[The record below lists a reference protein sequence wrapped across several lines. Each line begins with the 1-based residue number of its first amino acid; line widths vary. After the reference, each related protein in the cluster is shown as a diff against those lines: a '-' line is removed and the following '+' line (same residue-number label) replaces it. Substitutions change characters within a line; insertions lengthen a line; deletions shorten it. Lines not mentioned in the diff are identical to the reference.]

1 MSLIFQNVSGGN
13 ASSGMTAPAGG
24 QQAAGAASVGTGSVT
39 GSASGTFDQ
48 SLAQMMPGSAAT
60 PNAAAIVNAGTLLE
74 GLVQLAGM
82 NAVGKEADGDEQH
95 AMNLLQTLINDMD
108 KLDEAVAAD
117 PGLLAAVQGWLQQV
131 QNLLNQANPAGN
143 AVHAENGNAWTGP
156 LSESPATI
164 RFVVQDAMAQLAP
177 LLQKRQ
183 GEAGKTQHQALQL
196 LQSFHELLKDVLPG
210 QSKPSE
216 AGALNAQNK
225 NVAHAA
231 AEPNVAALLKG
242 GQPAG
247 GEQTVSGDRREQP
260 NDLFASQ
267 HTVTA
272 GQLALRHG
280 INSSAKAAA
289 PVPVEKFSEE
299 MSGFVVKN
307 LEFVKQQGISEAK
320 ITLYPERLGQVDVK
334 LTMQN
339 GQLIAQF
346 STEHAVTKDLLE
358 QQMSQLRSSLQTQGV
373 QVEKLV
379 VTQNPS
385 PQSQMYQDGGRQPGA
400 GQQQSNRR
408 SKEKEAATDDAM
420 KIAELGEEI
429 SEWLTAQEQ
438 ADGGNT
444 FTAKA

>member
-1 MSLIFQNVSGGN
+1 MSLVFQNVAAGNSPSGKTAA
-13 ASSGMTAPAGG
+13 ASGK
-24 QQAAGAASVGTGSVT
+24 QAAGTGAVA
-39 GSASGTFDQ
+39 GVFNQ
-48 SLAQMMPGSAAT
+48 SLAQMMSGDAPQPS
-60 PNAAAIVNAGTLLE
+60 AAIVNAGTLLE
-74 GLVQLAGM
+74 GLLQLAGM
-82 NAVGKEADGDEQH
+82 GATGEEAGGDEQGVLD
-95 AMNLLQTLINDMD
+95 LLQSLTADMD

-117 PGLLAAVQGWLQQV
+117 PELLAALQGWLQQV
-131 QNLLNQANPAGN
+131 QNLLNQANSAGN
-143 AVHAENGNAWTGP
+143 AAQAENADALTGP

-164 RFVVQDAMAQLAP
+164 RFVVQDGMEQLAS

-183 GEAGKTQHQALQL
+183 GASGKTQHQALQL
-196 LQSFHELLKDVLPG
+196 LQSFQELINNGQAAPSKPLEAQTFAA
-210 QSKPSE
+210 QSKNAALEPHI
-216 AGALNAQNK
+216 GALF
-225 NVAHAA
+225 
-231 AEPNVAALLKG
+231 KG
-242 GQPAG
+242 VQPAG
-247 GEQTVSGDRREQP
+247 SEGSEQTAAGDRQEQP
-260 NDLFASQ
+260 NDPFATQ

-280 INSSAKAAA
+280 INASAKAAA

-307 LEFVKQQGISEAK
+307 LEFVKQQGISEAR

-346 STEHAVTKDLLE
+346 STEHAATKDLLE
-358 QQMSQLRSSLQTQGV
+358 QQMSQLRSTLQTQGV

-408 SKEKEAATDDAM
+408 SKEKETPTDDAI
-420 KIAELGEEI
+420 KIAELGEEL
-429 SEWLTAQEQ
+429 SEWLAAQEQ
-438 ADGGNT
+438 ADGGNM

>member
-1 MSLIFQNVSGGN
+1 MSLVFQNVAAGNSPSGK
-13 ASSGMTAPAGG
+13 TAAAGG
-24 QQAAGAASVGTGSVT
+24 KQAAGTGAVA
-39 GSASGTFDQ
+39 GVFNQ
-48 SLAQMMPGSAAT
+48 SLAQMMSGDASQPS
-60 PNAAAIVNAGTLLE
+60 AAIVNAGTLLE
-74 GLVQLAGM
+74 GLLQLAGM
-82 NAVGKEADGDEQH
+82 GATGEEAGGDEQGVLD
-95 AMNLLQTLINDMD
+95 LLQSLTADMD

-117 PGLLAAVQGWLQQV
+117 PELLAALQGWLQQV
-131 QNLLNQANPAGN
+131 QNLLNQANSAGN
-143 AVHAENGNAWTGP
+143 AAQAENADALTGP

-164 RFVVQDAMAQLAP
+164 RFVVQDGMEQLAS

-183 GEAGKTQHQALQL
+183 GASGKTQHQALQL
-196 LQSFHELLKDVLPG
+196 LQSFQELINNGQAAPSKPLETQTFAA
-210 QSKPSE
+210 QSK
-216 AGALNAQNK
+216 NA
-225 NVAHAA
+225 VF
-231 AEPNVAALLKG
+231 EPRISVLSKG
-242 GQPAG
+242 VQPAG
-247 GEQTVSGDRREQP
+247 TEQTAAGDRHEQP
-260 NDLFASQ
+260 DDPFATQ

-280 INSSAKAAA
+280 INASAKAAA

-307 LEFVKQQGISEAK
+307 LEFVKQQGISEAR

-346 STEHAVTKDLLE
+346 STEHAATKDLLE
-358 QQMSQLRSSLQTQGV
+358 QQMSQLRSTLQTQGV

-408 SKEKEAATDDAM
+408 SKEKETPTDDA
-420 KIAELGEEI
+420 ITVAELGEEL
-429 SEWLTAQEQ
+429 SEWLAAREQ
-438 ADGGNT
+438 ADGGNM

>member
-1 MSLIFQNVSGGN
+1 MSLVFQNVAAGNSPSGK
-13 ASSGMTAPAGG
+13 TAAAGG
-24 QQAAGAASVGTGSVT
+24 KQAAGTGAVGGI
-39 GSASGTFDQ
+39 FNQ
-48 SLAQMMPGSAAT
+48 SLAQMMSGDAPQPS
-60 PNAAAIVNAGTLLE
+60 AAIVNAGTLLE
-74 GLVQLAGM
+74 GLLQLAGM
-82 NAVGKEADGDEQH
+82 GATGEEAGGDEQGVLE
-95 AMNLLQTLINDMD
+95 LLQSLTADMD

-117 PGLLAAVQGWLQQV
+117 PELLAALQGWLQQV
-131 QNLLNQANPAGN
+131 QNLLNQANSAGN
-143 AVHAENGNAWTGP
+143 AAQAENADALTGP

-164 RFVVQDAMAQLAP
+164 RFVVQDGMEQLAS

-183 GEAGKTQHQALQL
+183 GASGKTQHQALQL
-196 LQSFHELLKDVLPG
+196 LQSFQELINNGQAAPSKPFEAQTFAA
-210 QSKPSE
+210 QSK
-216 AGALNAQNK
+216 N
-225 NVAHAA
+225 AA
-231 AEPNVAALLKG
+231 AEPHIGALFKG
-242 GQPAG
+242 VQPAG
-247 GEQTVSGDRREQP
+247 TEQTAAGDRQEQP
-260 NDLFASQ
+260 DDLFATQ

-280 INSSAKAAA
+280 INASAKAAA

-307 LEFVKQQGISEAK
+307 LEFVKQQGISEAR

-346 STEHAVTKDLLE
+346 STEHAATKDLLE
-358 QQMSQLRSSLQTQGV
+358 QQMSQLRSTLQTQGV

-408 SKEKEAATDDAM
+408 FKEKETPTDDA
-420 KIAELGEEI
+420 ITVAELGEEL
-429 SEWLTAQEQ
+429 SEWLAAREQ
-438 ADGGNT
+438 ADGGNM

>member
-1 MSLIFQNVSGGN
+1 MSLVFQNVAAGNSPSGK
-13 ASSGMTAPAGG
+13 TAAAGG
-24 QQAAGAASVGTGSVT
+24 KQAAGTGAVA
-39 GSASGTFDQ
+39 GVFNQ
-48 SLAQMMPGSAAT
+48 SLAQMMSGDASQPS
-60 PNAAAIVNAGTLLE
+60 AAIVNAGTLLE
-74 GLVQLAGM
+74 GLLQLAGM
-82 NAVGKEADGDEQH
+82 GATGEEAGGDEQGVLD
-95 AMNLLQTLINDMD
+95 LLQSLTADMD

-117 PGLLAAVQGWLQQV
+117 PELLAALQGWLQQV
-131 QNLLNQANPAGN
+131 QNLLNQANSAGN
-143 AVHAENGNAWTGP
+143 AAQAENADALTGP

-164 RFVVQDAMAQLAP
+164 RFVVQDGMEQLAS

-183 GEAGKTQHQALQL
+183 GAPGKTQHQALQL
-196 LQSFHELLKDVLPG
+196 LQSFQELINNGQAAPSKPLETQTFAA
-210 QSKPSE
+210 QSK
-216 AGALNAQNK
+216 NA
-225 NVAHAA
+225 VF
-231 AEPNVAALLKG
+231 EPRISVLSKG
-242 GQPAG
+242 VQPAG
-247 GEQTVSGDRREQP
+247 TEQTAAGDRHEQP
-260 NDLFASQ
+260 DDPFATQ

-280 INSSAKAAA
+280 INASAKAAA

-307 LEFVKQQGISEAK
+307 LEFVKQQGISEAR

-346 STEHAVTKDLLE
+346 STEHAATKDLLE
-358 QQMSQLRSSLQTQGV
+358 QQMSQLRSTLQTQGV

-408 SKEKEAATDDAM
+408 SKEKETPTDDA
-420 KIAELGEEI
+420 ITVAELGEEL
-429 SEWLTAQEQ
+429 SEWLAAREQ
-438 ADGGNT
+438 ADGGNM

>member
-1 MSLIFQNVSGGN
+1 MSLIFQNIAGGN
-13 ASSGMTAPAGG
+13 AASGKTAAAGG
-24 QQAAGAASVGTGSVT
+24 KQAAGAGAVAGM
-39 GSASGTFDQ
+39 FDQ
-48 SLAQMMPGSAAT
+48 SLAQMMTGEGAQQ
-60 PNAAAIVNAGTLLE
+60 NAAAIMNAGTLLE
-74 GLVQLAGM
+74 GLLKLAGLSAASDESGIGGQ
-82 NAVGKEADGDEQH
+82 NAAD
-95 AMNLLQTLINDMD
+95 LLQSLIGDAD

-117 PGLLAAVQGWLQQV
+117 PELLAALQGWLQQV

-143 AVHAENGNAWTGP
+143 AATPDQADVLTGP

-164 RFVVQDAMAQLAP
+164 RFVVQEGMAQLAV
-177 LLQKRQ
+177 LLQKPD
-183 GEAGKTQHQALQL
+183 GNVGKVQHQALQL
-196 LQSFHELLKDVLPG
+196 LQSFQELVKDATSAQPKPTDAVALTQLHKNATAETNIGAWLKSG
-210 QSKPSE
+210 QS
-216 AGALNAQNK
+216 AGD
-225 NVAHAA
+225 
-231 AEPNVAALLKG
+231 EP
-242 GQPAG
+242 
-247 GEQTVSGDRREQP
+247 TRSGDQEQP
-260 NDLFASQ
+260 HDLFAAQ

-280 INSSAKAAA
+280 INASAKAAA

-307 LEFVKQQGISEAK
+307 LEFVKQQGMTEAR

-346 STEHAVTKDLLE
+346 STEHAATKDLLE

-379 VTQNPS
+379 VTQNQS

-408 SKEKEAATDDAM
+408 SKEKEAPTDDAL
-420 KIAELGEEI
+420 KIAEMGEELN
-429 SEWLTAQEQ
+429 EWLAAQEE
-438 ADGGNT
+438 ANGGNM

>member
-1 MSLIFQNVSGGN
+1 MSLVFQNVAAGNSPSGK
-13 ASSGMTAPAGG
+13 TAAAGG
-24 QQAAGAASVGTGSVT
+24 KQAAGTGAVA
-39 GSASGTFDQ
+39 GVFNQ
-48 SLAQMMPGSAAT
+48 SLAQMMLGDASQPS
-60 PNAAAIVNAGTLLE
+60 AAIVNAGTLLE
-74 GLVQLAGM
+74 GLLQLAGM
-82 NAVGKEADGDEQH
+82 GATGEEAGGDEQGVLD
-95 AMNLLQTLINDMD
+95 LLQSLTADMD

-117 PGLLAAVQGWLQQV
+117 PELLAALQGWLQQV
-131 QNLLNQANPAGN
+131 QNLLNQANSAGN
-143 AVHAENGNAWTGP
+143 AAQAENADALTGP
-156 LSESPATI
+156 LSESPETI
-164 RFVVQDAMAQLAP
+164 RFVVQDGMEQLAS

-183 GEAGKTQHQALQL
+183 GAPGKTQHQALQL
-196 LQSFHELLKDVLPG
+196 LQSFQELINNGQAAPSKPLETQTFAA
-210 QSKPSE
+210 QSK
-216 AGALNAQNK
+216 NA
-225 NVAHAA
+225 VF
-231 AEPNVAALLKG
+231 EPRISVLSKG
-242 GQPAG
+242 VQPAG
-247 GEQTVSGDRREQP
+247 TEQTAAGDRHEQP
-260 NDLFASQ
+260 DDPFATQ

-280 INSSAKAAA
+280 INASAKAAA

-307 LEFVKQQGISEAK
+307 LEFVKQQGISEAR

-346 STEHAVTKDLLE
+346 STEHAATKDLLE
-358 QQMSQLRSSLQTQGV
+358 QQMSQLRSTLQTQGV

-408 SKEKEAATDDAM
+408 SKEKETPTDDA
-420 KIAELGEEI
+420 ITVAELGEEL
-429 SEWLTAQEQ
+429 SEWLAAREQ
-438 ADGGNT
+438 ADGGNM